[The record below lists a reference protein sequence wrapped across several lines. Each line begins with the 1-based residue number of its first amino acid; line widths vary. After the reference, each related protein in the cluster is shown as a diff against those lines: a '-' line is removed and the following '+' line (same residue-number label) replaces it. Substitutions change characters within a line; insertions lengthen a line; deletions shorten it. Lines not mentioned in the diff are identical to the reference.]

1 MYCFKISKERSND
14 RHIGRNWS
22 DGHTV
27 FINIQSQIGPI
38 NTARTYCTSV
48 SNGQWMEDPHP
59 QSMWSIDD
67 AVAASHHIRTYASM
81 RQIHSSSS
89 PLLDSPWYWCRQQT
103 MRDLSKK
110 IIYWPCK
117 LHYICMHYLTYFSLS
132 VFEPHI
138 NSACIYRHKVTWYFF
153 FIYHHI
159 FRPRNN
165 KGGGVHSWSKTD
177 HVIFEQPLTQ
187 KCTQTSFNNKYSLTT
202 FYFYN
207 GNLIFFCIF
216 CILQACGS
224 LGGCWNSMGI
234 VDEPSFVGYGWY
246 GVPMV

>member
-103 MRDLSKK
+103 MWDLSKK

-138 NSACIYRHKVTWYFF
+138 NSACIYRHKSY
-153 FIYHHI
+153 
-159 FRPRNN
+159 
-165 KGGGVHSWSKTD
+165 
-177 HVIFEQPLTQ
+177 
-187 KCTQTSFNNKYSLTT
+187 
-202 FYFYN
+202 
-207 GNLIFFCIF
+207 LIF
-216 CILQACGS
+216 L
-224 LGGCWNSMGI
+224 LYL
-234 VDEPSFVGYGWY
+234 PSYFVRATVQIMTGYFSSFSFF
-246 GVPMV
+246 